1 MFINI
6 VIMTLLISLI
16 YYELVQNHLN
26 ELTVILKWNIIPPA
40 IRNKA
45 VILELFFD
53 ELVCLIF

>member
-1 MFINI
+1 
-6 VIMTLLISLI
+6 MTLLISLI